1 MEPSDSPSGSRRP
14 RGFRARWTAWRNRL
28 LSSPVFQ
35 RRAAAFPL
43 SRPIARRRAARLFDL
58 VAGFTY
64 SQTLHAF
71 VESGWLDLLTADPRT
86 ETDLANHAGLSP
98 EATDRLLC
106 AAGSLKLAEPLGGGW
121 WTLGAEGAA
130 LSGNA
135 GAIAMIRHH
144 HLLYTDL
151 ADPLELL
158 RRDRAENGALSRYWA
173 YAGSPDAARAD
184 AEAVSPYSALMAASQ
199 PMVTEQILAAYRL
212 SRHSKLLDIGGGDG
226 AFLGAVAEA
235 APKIALG
242 LFDLPAVAER
252 ARARLDAAGHA
263 ARIAFHPGDFTADP
277 LPTGYDIVTLVRILH
292 DHDDRVAA
300 RLLASIRAA
309 LPPGG
314 VLLIAEP
321 MAGTPGAEAMGGA
334 YFGLY
339 LWAMRSGRPRRPDEI
354 GVLLSDAGFSSW
366 RSVPTRQPLIAR
378 VIVASA

>member
-1 MEPSDSPSGSRRP
+1 M
-14 RGFRARWTAWRNRL
+14 
-28 LSSPVFQ
+28 
-35 RRAAAFPL
+35 
-43 SRPIARRRAARLFDL
+43 SRPVARRRAARLFDL

-98 EATDRLLC
+98 EATDRLLR

-151 ADPLELL
+151 TDPLELL
-158 RRDRAENGALSRYWA
+158 RRDRAEDGALSRYWA

-199 PMVTEQILAAYRL
+199 PMVTEQILAAYRF

-226 AFLGAVAEA
+226 AFLGAVAET
-235 APKIALG
+235 APTLALG
-242 LFDLPAVAER
+242 LFDLPAVTER
-252 ARARLDAAGHA
+252 ARARLGAAGHA

-292 DHDDRVAA
+292 DHDDHVAA

-321 MAGTPGAEAMGGA
+321 MAGTPGAEAMGDA

-339 LWAMRSGRPRRPDEI
+339 LWAMRSGRPRRPDEV

-378 VIVASA
+378 IIVASA